1 MEDIGVIM
9 DLGQNIRNIGAKVRG
24 VFKIKPKSDPF
35 AGADAPPANAP
46 AADYAE
52 PKKKS
57 TLKRLGVFALLLLIP
72 LYYFIGS
79 ILTHRI
85 NDDMDYTITDPG
97 PGKSHTIAVIAGL
110 IDREVNQTKWSPNI
124 QGFEPAALLRFGG
137 NMVNFQEGVMRA
149 CSTTVYEIENRLAR
163 SRGTSAADVDIGLA
177 RQGLARSPDAWFL
190 AGADT
195 EYRKAQAALIR
206 YNDRLASGQAVFELR
221 ADNLLGVLDKIA
233 LDLGGTSDSLDK
245 QMDAGRRVLI
255 DRQADKIFYFSK
267 GKAYGYFIVLRAL
280 RDDYAPVLAER
291 RVEKIYDDMLMELSA
306 AASLQPVI
314 VQNASPNAM
323 LIPNHLSTEGFYI
336 LRARAKLREIT
347 DILQR

>member
-1 MEDIGVIM
+1 M
-9 DLGQNIRNIGAKVRG
+9 DLGQNIRGIGAKARSL
-24 VFKIKPKSDPF
+24 FSIKPKADPF
-35 AGADAPPANAP
+35 AGADAAP
-46 AADYAE
+46 NLADTPSDEA
-52 PKKKS
+52 PKKKPS
-57 TLKRLGVFALLLLIP
+57 KRKYIIIALLALIP
-72 LYYFIGS
+72 IYYFFGAV
-79 ILTHRI
+79 LTHRI
-85 NDDMDYTITDPG
+85 NDDADFTITDPG

-137 NMVNFQEGVMRA
+137 NMVNFQEGIMRA

-233 LDLGGTSDSLDK
+233 LDLGGTSDGLDK
-245 QMDAGRRVLI
+245 QIDAGRRVLI

-291 RVEKIYDDMLMELSA
+291 RVEKIYDEMLMELNA
-306 AASLQPVI
+306 AAQLQPVI
-314 VQNASPNAM
+314 VQNASPNAFVV
-323 LIPNHLSTEGFYI
+323 PNHLSTEGFYI